1 MIHLFRAALDV
12 LARGESAALVTVVR
26 ATPSSGVRTG
36 AKLLIQLDGSAL
48 GDLGRNAL
56 QGLVLQQAQAAL
68 EAGTSCCLS
77 FSIGRDGRPRPSS
90 RARGD
95 LDIFVDVLQPQPR
108 LLILGAGHIGLE
120 LARLGRML
128 DMHVQVVDDRPEFT
142 DPDHVAAAN
151 EVLLVRYDPRT
162 EELAPL
168 PVQVTPSTCVVVA
181 TWGWDQ
187 PALLQI
193 AGSDAAYIGLVASLR
208 KARIIFDHLLKQGV
222 SSEAL
227 AQVRV
232 PAGLDLGAE
241 TPAEIALSI
250 MAEIIMTH
258 RGASGQRLMEV
269 KGQRLVQE
277 MRNER
282 C

>member
-1 MIHLFRAALDV
+1 
-12 LARGESAALVTVVR
+12 
-26 ATPSSGVRTG
+26 
-36 AKLLIQLDGSAL
+36 
-48 GDLGRNAL
+48 
-56 QGLVLQQAQAAL
+56 
-68 EAGTSCCLS
+68 
-77 FSIGRDGRPRPSS
+77 
-90 RARGD
+90 
-95 LDIFVDVLQPQPR
+95 VLQPQPR